1 MPLHDFETKSR
12 MAHAVMSFG
21 ESWRKVRRKSHESG
35 PLYAAQLSL
44 QHVIPSHLFDVPT
57 FFLCELDLR
66 NFAHVRERDPEIRAA
81 THEDIDLHATVGGPS
96 PAELHAGFERG
107 VRVWLLERE
116 GQLIAFMRLS
126 PNDCERQDWGL
137 FKASPK
143 DIWGIDMRVLPE
155 YRGQGI
161 GPRMNRHVAS
171 ECARLGY
178 SRIVSCVSSLNRNS
192 LRADQKVG
200 YKRIC
205 HFFVFR
211 FLGCTLVYSRGFLR
225 LGRWNARRRL
235 ELQVELFDKEL
246 R

>member
-1 MPLHDFETKSR
+1 
-12 MAHAVMSFG
+12 MSFG
-21 ESWRKVRRKSHESG
+21 ESWRKVQRKSRESG
-35 PLYAAQLSL
+35 PLYTAQLAL
-44 QHVIPSHLFDVPT
+44 QHVIPSHLFDVRT
-57 FFLCELDLR
+57 FFLCELDLC

-81 THEDIDLHATVGGPS
+81 THEDIDLLATVGPS

-116 GQLIAFMRLS
+116 GQLIAFMWLS

-143 DIWGIDMRVLPE
+143 DIWGIDMRVVPE

-161 GPRMNRHVAS
+161 GPRMNRHAAS

-225 LGRWNARRRL
+225 LGRWNSRRRL

>member
-1 MPLHDFETKSR
+1 
-12 MAHAVMSFG
+12 MAHVVMSFG
-21 ESWRKVRRKSHESG
+21 ETWRKVLQRSRESG
-35 PLYAAQLSL
+35 PLFAAQVSL
-44 QHVIPSHLFDVPT
+44 QSVIPRHLFDVPM

-81 THEDIDLHATVGGPS
+81 TPEDIDLHATVGGPS
-96 PAELHAGFERG
+96 PEELHAGFERG

-116 GQLIAFMRLS
+116 GQPIAVMGVS
-126 PNDCERQDWGL
+126 PNDYERQDWGL
-137 FKASPK
+137 IKASPK
-143 DIWGIDMRVLPE
+143 DIWAFGLRVLPE

-178 SRIVSCVSSLNRNS
+178 SRIVSSVQSLNRNS

-211 FLGCTLVYSRGFLR
+211 LLGCTLVYSRGFLR
-225 LGRWNARRRL
+225 LGRWNSRRRL
-235 ELQVELFDKEL
+235 ELQIELFDKGL
-246 R
+246 H